1 MKQYNKKLIGD
12 WIKYLRNRA
21 GIQQDE
27 LAHILQMSRTNISNY
42 ESGRVSPP
50 STVIFALAEL
60 FSVSADF
67 PY

>member
-1 MKQYNKKLIGD
+1 
-12 WIKYLRNRA
+12 
-21 GIQQDE
+21 
-27 LAHILQMSRTNISNY
+27 MSRTNISNY